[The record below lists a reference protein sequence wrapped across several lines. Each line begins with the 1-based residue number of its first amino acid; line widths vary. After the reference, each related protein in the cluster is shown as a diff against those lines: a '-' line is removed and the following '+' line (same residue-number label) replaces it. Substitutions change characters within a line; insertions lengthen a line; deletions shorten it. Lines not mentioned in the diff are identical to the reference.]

1 MNRRF
6 QRPAFC
12 YLVCPALAAF
22 SLASPALAQNVTLTF
37 ADTGITERALQLVAL
52 LTVLSL
58 APSILLMTT
67 SFTRIVVVLSL
78 LRTAIGAGTAPPNAV
93 MIALALFLSLF
104 VMGPTLTQAYD
115 AGIRPFLAN
124 EITADVAFERGSRPI
139 HEFMMR
145 NTREK
150 DLRLFLELSRE
161 PTPQT
166 PQDVSLRVLAP
177 SFMISELRRAF
188 EIGFLLFLPFMVI
201 DLVVASVLTALGMTL
216 LPPASISLPFKLIFF
231 VLVDGWNLIAGSL
244 VQSFGTGT

>member
-1 MNRRF
+1 MNRRLL
-6 QRPAFC
+6 RPAFR
-12 YLVCPALAAF
+12 YLACPALAAV

-104 VMGPTLTQAYD
+104 IMGPTLTQAYD

-124 EITADVAFERGSRPI
+124 EITADVAFERGSRPV

-166 PQDVSLRVLAP
+166 PQEVSLRVLAP